1 MKKKIFL
8 KKIGIVIPA
17 YNEEKNIEK
26 LIKSINKF
34 LKTPIIYLI
43 DDSYSNKTSVIVKK
57 KKLKVKYFHRKIKSG
72 RGSAVLYGLRK
83 MVKEKNISAFVE
95 MDADF
100 SHNPKELQ
108 KNLHLF
114 FKEKSDLLISS
125 RYHKNSKIINWPK
138 SRRVLSKFS
147 NGLARF
153 LLNVPVTDYTNGYRI
168 YSKRATNLIIKECG
182 NIGDG
187 FIVLSEILMVIH
199 LKKLKINET
208 KTVFINRIRG
218 ESSVN
223 IKLILQSIIGLVRI
237 FLMKTFKKI

>member
-1 MKKKIFL
+1 MKKNFL

-26 LIKSINKF
+26 LINHINKN
-34 LKTPIIYLI
+34 LKNPTIYLI
-43 DDSYSNKTSVIVKK
+43 DDSCSNNTSEIVKK
-57 KKLKVKYFHRKIKSG
+57 RKLRIKYFHRRVKSG

-83 MVKEKNISAFVE
+83 MVKDKNISAFIE

-100 SHNPKELQ
+100 SHNPKELK

-125 RYHKNSKIINWPK
+125 RYLKNSKIINWPK
-138 SRRVLSKFS
+138 SRKILSKFS
-147 NGLARF
+147 NRLARF

-168 YSKRATNLIIKECG
+168 YSKRAASLITKECG

-187 FIVLSEILMVIH
+187 FIVLSEILMVINH
-199 LKKLKINET
+199 KKFKINET
-208 KTVFINRIRG
+208 RTIFVNRIRG

-223 IKLILQSIIGLVRI
+223 IKLILQSFIGLFRI
-237 FLMKTFKKI
+237 FLIKVFKKN